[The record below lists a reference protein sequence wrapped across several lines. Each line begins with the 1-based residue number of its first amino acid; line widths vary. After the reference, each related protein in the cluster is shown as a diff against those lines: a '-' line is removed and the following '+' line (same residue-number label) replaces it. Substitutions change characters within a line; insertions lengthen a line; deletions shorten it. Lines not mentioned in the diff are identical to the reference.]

1 MAFWQFYEYITE
13 NRQNPMSDW
22 YGMIKP
28 EELAAVEVFI
38 DTMANTED
46 WDEPKPKERNYKELT
61 KKHVGL
67 TQLILEVNGKPF
79 RLIGTLNRIENKF
92 IFFGACEKHTW
103 WTIPPN
109 AFDNALRL
117 KELWDQ
123 GRGNIREYV

>member
-46 WDEPKPKERNYKELT
+46 WET
-61 KKHVGL
+61 K
-67 TQLILEVNGKPF
+67 GKK
-79 RLIGTLNRIENKF
+79 L
-92 IFFGACEKHTW
+92 
-103 WTIPPN
+103 
-109 AFDNALRL
+109 
-117 KELWDQ
+117 
-123 GRGNIREYV
+123 